1 LFFENNAIPSVQLR
15 KMDTRKKILD
25 TASRL
30 FYHQGYIATGIN
42 QIIEEADVAKASLYE
57 HFKSKEDLLI
67 AYLEIMF
74 EQTMSRFRHVA
85 STKVEAKE
93 KISAIF
99 EFLSDNTNSKDFH
112 GCQFLNIAGEIP
124 IENLRVYDI
133 IRQQKNGI
141 RALFA
146 EILKSDSMGE
156 DEVQRTEGIADGIY
170 LLFDGA
176 IMSSK
181 VFGNSWPVFAA
192 HKSALKLV

>member
-1 LFFENNAIPSVQLR
+1 
-15 KMDTRKKILD
+15 MDTRKKILD

-30 FYHQGYIATGIN
+30 FYQQGYNATGIN
-42 QIIEEADVAKASLYE
+42 QIIAEADVAKASLYE

-67 AYLEIMF
+67 AYLEFMF
-74 EQTMSRFRHVA
+74 EQTMSLFRQVA

-99 EFLSDNTNSKDFH
+99 ELLSENSNSKEFR

-124 IENLRVYDI
+124 IENQRVYDV
-133 IRQQKNGI
+133 IRQQKNGL

-156 DEVQRTEGIADGIY
+156 DEIQRTESLADGIY
-170 LLFDGA
+170 LLYDGA
-176 IMSSK
+176 IMSCK

-192 HKSALKLV
+192 HKNALSLL

>member
-1 LFFENNAIPSVQLR
+1 
-15 KMDTRKKILD
+15 MDTRNSILD

-30 FYHQGYIATGIN
+30 FYIQGYNATGIN
-42 QIIEEADVAKASLYE
+42 QIIEEADVAKASLYQ

-74 EQTMSRFRHVA
+74 EKTMSHFRHVA
-85 STKVEAKE
+85 STKVEAKD

-99 EFLSDNTNSKDFH
+99 DFLYQNSNSKQFH

-124 IENLRVYDI
+124 IENSRVYDV
-133 IRQQKNGI
+133 IRLQKNGL

-146 EILKSDSMGE
+146 EILKSDSLRE
-156 DEVQRTEGIADGIY
+156 DEIERSESLADGIY

-176 IMSSK
+176 IMSCK
-181 VFGNSWPVFAA
+181 VFGNSWPVIAA
-192 HKSALKLV
+192 QKSALKLL

>member
-1 LFFENNAIPSVQLR
+1 
-15 KMDTRKKILD
+15 MDTRKSILD

-30 FYHQGYIATGIN
+30 FYNQGYNATGIN
-42 QIIEEADVAKASLYE
+42 QIIEEADVAKASLYQ

-67 AYLEIMF
+67 AYLENMF
-74 EQTMSRFRHVA
+74 EKTMGYFRHVA
-85 STKVEAKE
+85 STKIEAKE

-99 EFLSDNTNSKDFH
+99 DFLYKNTSSEQFH

-124 IENLRVYDI
+124 VENSRVYDV
-133 IRQQKNGI
+133 IRQQKNGL

-146 EILKSDSMGE
+146 EILVADSTRE
-156 DEVQRTEGIADGIY
+156 DEVERTESLADGIY

-181 VFGNSWPVFAA
+181 VFGNSWPVIAA
-192 HKSALKLV
+192 QKTALTLL

>member
-1 LFFENNAIPSVQLR
+1 
-15 KMDTRKKILD
+15 MDTRKKILD

-30 FYHQGYIATGIN
+30 FYQQGYNATGIN
-42 QIIEEADVAKASLYE
+42 QIIEEADVAKASLYQ
-57 HFKSKEDLLI
+57 HFNSKEDLLM

-85 STKVEAKE
+85 STKVGAKE

-99 EFLSDNTNSKDFH
+99 ELLSENTNSKEFH

-124 IENLRVYDI
+124 IENHRVYEI

-146 EILKSDSMGE
+146 EILKSDSTGE
-156 DEVQRTEGIADGIY
+156 DEMQRTESLADGIY

-176 IMSSK
+176 IMSCK

-192 HKSALKLV
+192 HKSALRLL

>member
-1 LFFENNAIPSVQLR
+1 
-15 KMDTRKKILD
+15 MDTRKSILE

-30 FYHQGYIATGIN
+30 FYIQGYNATGIN
-42 QIIEEADVAKASLYE
+42 QIIEEADVAKASLYQ

-74 EQTMSRFRHVA
+74 EKTMGHFRHVA

-99 EFLSDNTNSKDFH
+99 DFLYQNTSSKQFH

-124 IENLRVYDI
+124 IENSRVYDV
-133 IRQQKNGI
+133 IRQQKNGL

-146 EILKSDSMGE
+146 EILKSDSVSE
-156 DEVQRTEGIADGIY
+156 DEIKRSESLADGIY

-176 IMSSK
+176 IMSCK
-181 VFGNSWPVFAA
+181 VFGNSWPVMAA
-192 HKSALKLV
+192 HKSALKLL

>member
-1 LFFENNAIPSVQLR
+1 
-15 KMDTRKKILD
+15 MDTRKNILN

-30 FYHQGYIATGIN
+30 FYRQGYNATGIN
-42 QIIEEADVAKASLYE
+42 QIIEEADIAKASLYQ
-57 HFKSKEDLLI
+57 HFRSKEDLLI
-67 AYLEIMF
+67 AYLEMMF
-74 EQTMSRFRHVA
+74 ELTMSHFRHVA

-99 EFLSDNTNSKDFH
+99 EFLSQNTNSKEFH

-133 IRQQKNGI
+133 IRQQKNGL

-156 DEVQRTEGIADGIY
+156 DEMKRIESLADGIY

-181 VFGNSWPVFAA
+181 VFGSSWPVIAA
-192 HKSALKLV
+192 HKSALKLL

>member
-1 LFFENNAIPSVQLR
+1 
-15 KMDTRKKILD
+15 MDTQKKILY

-30 FYHQGYIATGIN
+30 FYQQGYNATGIN
-42 QIIEEADVAKASLYE
+42 QIIEEAGVAKASLYE

-67 AYLEIMF
+67 AYLEFMF
-74 EQTMSRFRHVA
+74 DQTMGLFRRVA

-93 KISAIF
+93 QISAIF
-99 EFLSDNTNSKDFH
+99 EFLSQNTNSKEFH

-124 IENLRVYDI
+124 VENVRVYDI
-133 IRQQKNGI
+133 IRKQKNGL
-141 RALFA
+141 RGLFA

-156 DEVQRTEGIADGIY
+156 EEIQRTETLADGIY

-181 VFGNSWPVFAA
+181 VFGDSWPVVAA
-192 HKSALKLV
+192 HKSAMKLL

>member
-1 LFFENNAIPSVQLR
+1 
-15 KMDTRKKILD
+15 MDTRKKILD
-25 TASRL
+25 TATRL
-30 FYHQGYIATGIN
+30 FYQQGYNATGIN
-42 QIIEEADVAKASLYE
+42 QIIDEADVSKAGLYQ

-74 EQTMSRFRHVA
+74 EQTMTRFRQAA
-85 STKVEAKE
+85 STKVDAKE

-99 EFLSDNTNSKDFH
+99 DFLYQNTNSKHFR

-124 IENLRVYDI
+124 IENLRVYEI

-146 EILKSDSMGE
+146 EILKPDSMGE
-156 DEVQRTEGIADGIY
+156 NEVEETEGLADSIY

-176 IMSSK
+176 VMSCK
-181 VFGNSWPVFAA
+181 VFGNSWPVMAA
-192 HKSALKLV
+192 HKNILKLL

>member
-1 LFFENNAIPSVQLR
+1 
-15 KMDTRKKILD
+15 MDTRKSILH

-30 FYHQGYIATGIN
+30 FYTQGYNATGIN
-42 QIIEEADVAKASLYE
+42 QIIQEADVAKASLYQ

-74 EQTMSRFRHVA
+74 EKTMSHFRQVA
-85 STKVEAKE
+85 STKDEAKG

-99 EFLSDNTNSKDFH
+99 DFLYQNTNSKQFY

-124 IENLRVYDI
+124 LENSRVYDV
-133 IRQQKNGI
+133 IRLQKNGL

-146 EILKSDSMGE
+146 EILKSDSMRE
-156 DEVQRTEGIADGIY
+156 DEIENSESLADGIY

-176 IMSSK
+176 IMSCK
-181 VFGNSWPVFAA
+181 VFGNSWPVIAA
-192 HKSALKLV
+192 QKSALKLL